1 VGVLWALRRGYD
13 IAAGI
18 LLALTT
24 IKPQMSIL
32 LVPALLLWGVG
43 QRRWRFVGGF
53 GAVMLFL
60 LGISF
65 VLLPS
70 WLAEFLRQVTQYP
83 SYTAIGSP
91 VWVIAQYYLPQLG
104 LGLSQAIFTAL
115 EVGLSALLLVYLLV
129 EWRRLPQVTAGTGA
143 FHWLVGLTLIVTN
156 LIVLRTATTNF
167 VALYIPLFFVLKA
180 AVERSPARYGGLA
193 SRLAG
198 LTPRHAGLTLFYF
211 LSAVGLWVL
220 FFTTVQ
226 GKFEHPIMYL
236 PLPFGLLIAF
246 VWGKP
251 ALHRM
256 AAARAGVQ

>member
-1 VGVLWALRRGYD
+1 VA
-13 IAAGI
+13 
-18 LLALTT
+18 
-24 IKPQMSIL
+24 
-32 LVPALLLWGVG
+32 
-43 QRRWRFVGGF
+43 
-53 GAVMLFL
+53 
-60 LGISF
+60 
-65 VLLPS
+65 
-70 WLAEFLRQVTQYP
+70 
-83 SYTAIGSP
+83 
-91 VWVIAQYYLPQLG
+91 
-104 LGLSQAIFTAL
+104 
-115 EVGLSALLLVYLLV
+115 
-129 EWRRLPQVTAGTGA
+129 AGTGA

-180 AVERSPARYGGLA
+180 AAERLPARYAWLA
-193 SRLAG
+193 SRLAGLAPRHAGLTPRHAG

-256 AAARAGVQ
+256 AADRAGVQWGKKL